1 MRYLYATILF
11 FLIFVLF
18 AYNRF
23 TDLKF
28 AGSSVWENVLTV
40 LTPAANLKSQI
51 YELTKENMSLR
62 AEISGT
68 VKVESNNIKVYST
81 YPFNGKRDISIA
93 AGKNDDIQIGAII
106 TFGSKVF
113 IGKVTQVN
121 NSTSIVK
128 TVYDPGYQIAV
139 RIGTKEVDGLFNG
152 GLNPI
157 VDLIKI
163 DAEIKDGDEIITAS
177 PDLPYGLFIGTIKNI
192 TQVQGAPFKQA
203 KVELG
208 VELTSLRDVSIYR

>member
-1 MRYLYATILF
+1 MRYLYVTILF

-18 AYNRF
+18 AYSRF

-28 AGSSVWENVLTV
+28 AGSSVWENILTV
-40 LTPAANLKSQI
+40 LTPAAGLKSQI
-51 YELTKENMSLR
+51 YELTKENKSLR

-68 VKVESNNIKVYST
+68 VKLENNSIKVYST

-93 AGKNDDIQIGAII
+93 TGKNDGIQIGTVI

-113 IGKVTQVN
+113 IGKVAQVN
-121 NSTSIVK
+121 DSTSIVK

-163 DAEIKDGDEIITAS
+163 DADIKDGDEIVTAS
-177 PDLPYGLFIGTIKNI
+177 PDLPYGLFVGTVKNI
-192 TQVQGAPFKQA
+192 TQIQGAPFKQA

-208 VELTSLRDVSIYR
+208 VELSSLRDVSIYH